1 MSDISFDSI
10 PAGGEIRVP
19 LAYIEF
25 NNSNAVSG
33 TPAPRQRVLMFGQ
46 RASDVNQKP
55 VGSVPANTLTRI
67 YSPSQASA
75 AFGQGSMI
83 HLMATEFLK
92 LNRVA
97 ELYCIAQGD
106 GTGVADAATIKL
118 SGTATENGT
127 LVTYVAGV
135 RIPATVKT
143 GDKGADIAQSLADL
157 INAKYD
163 LPVTATVVPDSGGE
177 NADPTHADVKLSAK
191 FLGRSCPTDT
201 RFNYYDQ
208 EMIPGGIVATVTYP
222 ADTNSNPDL
231 SASIAAM
238 GDLQFKYLVM
248 PYIDPTNLNLLRT
261 ELTDRWGPINQ
272 ADGIAFTSYHGTMGS
287 LTTFGQSRNDHLLC
301 CLGAPATPQP
311 QYVWCTSIAAVAA
324 ASLSIDPARPLQT
337 LVVSNLMPPKETDL
351 FTWPERN
358 GLLFDGISTFTVND
372 GGQVQLER
380 LITTYRTNSYGD
392 PDPSYLNVETIATL
406 SYLRYSTRVRIT
418 QKFPRHKLADD
429 GTNFAPG
436 QPVVTPSII
445 KTELLA
451 LFTEWEEAGLV
462 EDFTT
467 FKDELYVV
475 RNKSDRDR
483 VDVLAGPNLINQ
495 FRIFAEQI
503 RFIL

>member
-1 MSDISFDSI
+1 MSDISFDQI
-10 PAGGEIRVP
+10 PNEIRVP

-25 NNSNAVSG
+25 NNSNAVGG

-46 RASDVNQKP
+46 RSADVDSKT
-55 VGSVPANTLTRI
+55 VGTEPADKLVRI
-67 YSPSQASA
+67 YSASQAAA

-83 HLMATEFLK
+83 HLMAKAFLK
-92 LNRVA
+92 KNRVA
-97 ELYCIAQGD
+97 ELYCIAQGA
-106 GTGVADAATIKL
+106 GTGSADAATISL

-127 LVTYVAGV
+127 LVTYVGGE
-135 RIPATVKT
+135 RIPATVRT
-143 GDKGADIAQSLADL
+143 GDKGADTATRLAEL
-157 INAKYD
+157 INAKAD
-163 LPVTATVVPDSGGE
+163 LPVTAKVVPDAGGE
-177 NADPTHADVKLSAK
+177 KADPTHADVKLTAR
-191 FLGRSCPTDT
+191 FTGRGSITDV

-208 EMIPGGIVATVTYP
+208 EMTPGGIVAAVSYP

-231 SASIAAM
+231 AESIAAM
-238 GDLQFKYLVM
+238 GDLQFKFLVM
-248 PYIDPTNLNLLRT
+248 PYLDPTNLNLLRT
-261 ELTDRWGPINQ
+261 ELQERWGPVNQ
-272 ADGIAFTSYHGTMGS
+272 ADGIAFSCFNGTLGS
-287 LTTFGQSRNDHLLC
+287 ITTFGQSRNDHLLC
-301 CLGAPATPQP
+301 CLGVPSAPEPA
-311 QYVWCTSIAAVAA
+311 YVWSASLSAIAA

-337 LVVSNLMPPKETDL
+337 LVIPDLMPPSDTARFKWE
-351 FTWPERN
+351 ERN
-358 GLLFDGISTFTVND
+358 SLLYDGISTFTVND
-372 GGQVQLER
+372 GGQVQIER
-380 LITTYRTNSYGD
+380 LITTYRTNSFGD

-436 QPVVTPSII
+436 QPVVTPLTI

-451 LFTEWEEAGLV
+451 LFTEWETAGLV

-475 RNKSDRDR
+475 RNKNDRDR

>member
-1 MSDISFDSI
+1 MSDISFDQI
-10 PAGGEIRVP
+10 PSDVRVP

-25 NNSNAVSG
+25 NNSNAVGG

-46 RASDVNQKP
+46 RSADTDGKQTGTEPSD
-55 VGSVPANTLTRI
+55 TLVRI
-67 YSPSQASA
+67 YSPSQAAA

-83 HLMATEFLK
+83 HLMAKAFLK
-92 LNRVA
+92 ANRVA

-106 GTGVADAATIKL
+106 GAGSSDAATISL

-127 LVTYVAGV
+127 LVIYVAGT
-135 RIPATVKT
+135 RIPVTVST
-143 GDKGADIAQSLADL
+143 GDKGADTATALAAL
-157 INAKYD
+157 INARAD
-163 LPVTATVVPDSGGE
+163 LPVTASVVSDAGGE
-177 NADPTHADVKLSAK
+177 NADPTHADVKLSAR
-191 FLGRSCPTDT
+191 FTGRSSVTDV

-208 EMIPGGIVATVTYP
+208 EMTPGGIVAMVTYP

-231 SASIAAM
+231 ANSVAAM

-248 PYIDPTNLNLLRT
+248 PYLDPTNLNLLRT
-261 ELTDRWGPINQ
+261 ELQERWGPINQ
-272 ADGIAFTSYHGTMGS
+272 ADGIAFTSYHGTLGEI
-287 LTTFGQSRNDHLLC
+287 TTFGQSRNDHLLC
-301 CLGAPATPQP
+301 CLGVPATPQP
-311 QYVWCTSIAAVAA
+311 QYVWCASLTAITA
-324 ASLSIDPARPLQT
+324 ASLSIDPARPVQT
-337 LVVSNLMPPKETDL
+337 LVIPDLMPPATTARFKWE
-351 FTWPERN
+351 ERN
-358 GLLFDGISTFTVND
+358 GLLYDGISTFTVND
-372 GGQVQLER
+372 GGEVQIER
-380 LITTYRTNSYGD
+380 LCTMYRTNSFGD

-436 QPVVTPSII
+436 QPVVTTATI

-451 LFTEWEEAGLV
+451 LFTEWETAGLV

-475 RNKSDRDR
+475 RNKNDRDR

>member
-1 MSDISFDSI
+1 MSDISFDAI
-10 PAGGEIRVP
+10 PNDVRVP

-25 NNSNAVSG
+25 NNTNAVGG

-46 RASDVNQKP
+46 RASDVNSKP
-55 VGSVPANTLTRI
+55 VGTEPADKLVRI
-67 YSPSQASA
+67 YSPSQAAA

-83 HLMATEFLK
+83 HLMAREFLAA
-92 LNRVA
+92 NRVA

-106 GTGVADAATIKL
+106 GTGDATAVTISL
-118 SGTATENGT
+118 SGTATENGS

-135 RIPATVKT
+135 RVPTTVTK
-143 GDKGADIAQSLADL
+143 GDKGADIAADLVDL
-157 INAKYD
+157 INKKSD
-163 LPVTATVVPDSGGE
+163 LPVTATLVPDSGSGPT
-177 NADPTHADVKLSAK
+177 ADPTHADVKLMAK
-191 FLGRSCPTDT
+191 FKGRSSVTNIV
-201 RFNYYDQ
+201 FNYYDQ
-208 EMIPGGIVATVTYP
+208 EMTPGGIVTALTYP
-222 ADTNSNPDL
+222 GDGNTNPDL
-231 SASIAAM
+231 ADSIAAM

-248 PYIDPTNLNLLRT
+248 PYLDEPNLNLLRT
-261 ELTDRWGPINQ
+261 ELQERWGPINQ
-272 ADGIAFTSYHGTMGS
+272 ADGIAFTSYHGALGAV
-287 LTTFGQSRNDHLLC
+287 TTFGQSRNDHLLC
-301 CLGAPATPQP
+301 CLGVPTTPEP
-311 QYVWCTSIAAVAA
+311 QYLWCSSLTAIAA

-337 LVVSNLMPPKETDL
+337 LVIPGRMPPVMKDR

-358 GLLFDGISTFTVND
+358 GLLYDGISTFTVND
-372 GGQVQLER
+372 GGQVQIER
-380 LITTYRTNSYGD
+380 LCTMYRTNSFGD

-436 QPVVTPSII
+436 QPVITPLIVR
-445 KTELLA
+445 TELLA

-467 FKDELYVV
+467 FADELYVV